1 MTQSLRLFLSTEHA
15 CGYLPGLL
23 ARSAFVDPEAGLGA
37 THYQRLLELGF
48 RRSGDH
54 TYRPHC
60 RECARC
66 VPVRVDVRQFR
77 ADRSQRRCRQRNSDL
92 HVTIERRL
100 TDEHYALYRTYLET
114 RHAGGGMDPQ
124 DRKAFHAFLECSWL
138 DVRYWCFRAG
148 DELLAVAVVDHLPQ
162 ALSAVYT
169 FFDPVAQTR
178 GLGTLAVLEQIRLAR
193 LSNLEYVYLGYWV
206 EGSRKMDYKRRFDSL
221 EALQGTQWHALDVD
235 RNARIDTPEAATG

>member
-37 THYQRLLELGF
+37 AHYERLLELGF

-60 RECARC
+60 RECVRC
-66 VPVRVDVRQFR
+66 VPVRVDVHQFR
-77 ADRSQRRCRQRNSDL
+77 ADRSQRRCISRNADL
-92 HVTIERRL
+92 HVTIERQL
-100 TDEHYALYRTYLET
+100 TDEHYALYRSYLQA
-114 RHAGGGMDPQ
+114 RHPDGGMDPQ

-138 DVRYWCFRAG
+138 DVRYWCFRDG
-148 DELLAVAVVDHLPQ
+148 EQLLAVAVVDHLPQ

-169 FFDPVAQTR
+169 FFDPAAQAR
-178 GLGTLAVLEQIRLAR
+178 GLGTRAVLEQIHRAQ
-193 LSNLEYVYLGYWV
+193 LSRLEYVYLGYWV
-206 EGSRKMDYKRRFDSL
+206 QGSRKMDYKRRFHPL
-221 EALQGTQWHALDVD
+221 EALQGMRWHTLDVGGS
-235 RNARIDTPEAATG
+235 RQIDTSVAVTG

>member
-23 ARSAFVDPEAGLGA
+23 ARSAFVDPDAGLGA
-37 THYQRLLELGF
+37 AHYQRLLELGF

-66 VPVRVDVRQFR
+66 VPVRIDAQQFR
-77 ADRSQRRCRQRNSDL
+77 ADRSQRRCQRDNADL
-92 HVTIERRL
+92 QMTIERRL
-100 TDEHYALYRTYLET
+100 TDEHYALYREYLQT
-114 RHAGGGMDPQ
+114 RHAGGGMDPH

-138 DVRYWCFRAG
+138 DVRFWCFRAAG
-148 DELLAVAVVDHLPQ
+148 KLLAVAVVDHLPQ

-169 FFDPVAQTR
+169 FFDPGARDR
-178 GLGTLAVLEQIRLAR
+178 GLGTLAILEQIRIAR
-193 LSNLEYVYLGYWV
+193 VTGLDHVYLGYWV
-206 EGSRKMDYKRRFDSL
+206 DGSRKMDYKRRYHPL
-221 EALQGTQWHALDVD
+221 EALQGVQWRELE
-235 RNARIDTPEAATG
+235 EAAAAPK

>member
-23 ARSAFVDPEAGLGA
+23 ARSAFVDPDAGLGPA
-37 THYQRLLELGF
+37 HYQRLLELGF

-66 VPVRVDVRQFR
+66 VPVRIDVRQFR
-77 ADRSQRRCRQRNSDL
+77 AGRSQRRCLAANEDL
-92 HVTIERRL
+92 RMTVERRL
-100 TDEHYALYRTYLET
+100 SDEHYALYRDYLQS

-148 DELLAVAVVDHLPQ
+148 TRLLAVAVVDHLPQ

-169 FFDPVAQTR
+169 FFDPAEQAR
-178 GLGTLAVLEQIRLAR
+178 GLGTLAILEQIRLAR
-193 LSNLEYVYLGYWV
+193 GAGLEHVYLGYWV
-206 EGSRKMDYKRRFDSL
+206 EGSQKMDYKRRFQPL
-221 EALQGTQWHALDVD
+221 EALHGTHWQALPPAVE
-235 RNARIDTPEAATG
+235 TAAPVAAG

>member
-37 THYQRLLELGF
+37 PHYERLLELGF

-66 VPVRVDVRQFR
+66 VPVRVDVRRFR
-77 ADRSQRRCRQRNSDL
+77 ADRSQRRCLSHNSNL

-100 TDEHYALYRTYLET
+100 TDEHFALYRSYLQA
-114 RHAGGGMDPQ
+114 RHPDGGMDPQ

-138 DVRYWCFRAG
+138 DVRYWCFR
-148 DELLAVAVVDHLPQ
+148 DEAQLLAVAVVDHLPQ

-169 FFDPVAQTR
+169 FFDPAAQAR
-178 GLGTLAVLEQIRLAR
+178 GLGTLAVLEQIRLAQR
-193 LSNLEYVYLGYWV
+193 SQLEYVYLGYWV
-206 EGSRKMDYKRRFDSL
+206 QGSRKMDYKRRFRAL
-221 EALQGTQWHALDVD
+221 EALQGTQWQTLDVG
-235 RNARIDTPEAATG
+235 RSHPIDPPIVAVG

>member
-23 ARSAFVDPEAGLGA
+23 ARSAFVDPDAGLGA
-37 THYQRLLELGF
+37 AHYQRLLELGF

-60 RECARC
+60 RDCARC
-66 VPVRVDVRQFR
+66 VPVRIDVHQFQ
-77 ADRSQRRCRQRNSDL
+77 ADRSQRRCQRNNLDL
-92 HVTIERRL
+92 QMTIERRL
-100 TDEHYALYRTYLET
+100 TDEHYALYRHYLQT

-138 DVRYWCFRAG
+138 DVRFWCFRAAG
-148 DELLAVAVVDHLPQ
+148 ELLAVAVVDHLPQ

-169 FFDPVAQTR
+169 FFAPQAHAR
-178 GLGTLAVLEQIRLAR
+178 GLGTLAILEQIRIAR
-193 LSNLEYVYLGYWV
+193 LSGLDHVYLGYWV
-206 EGSRKMDYKRRFDSL
+206 DGSRKMDYKRRFQPL
-221 EALQGTQWHALDVD
+221 EALHGVHWQALDALAGD
-235 RNARIDTPEAATG
+235 PSTTSLARAS

>member
-23 ARSAFVDPEAGLGA
+23 ARSAFVDPEAGLGP
-37 THYQRLLELGF
+37 THYERLLELGF

-60 RECARC
+60 RDCARC

-77 ADRSQRRCRQRNSDL
+77 MDRSQRRCLSRNADL
-92 HVTIERRL
+92 RITIERQL
-100 TDEHYALYRTYLET
+100 SDEHYALYRAYLQA

-138 DVRYWCFRAG
+138 DVRYWCFRA
-148 DELLAVAVVDHLPQ
+148 DKQLLAVAVVDHLPQ

-169 FFDPVAQTR
+169 FFDPSAQTR
-178 GLGTLAVLEQIRLAR
+178 GLGTLAVLEQIHRAQQSKLDH
-193 LSNLEYVYLGYWV
+193 VYLGYWV
-206 EGSRKMDYKRRFDSL
+206 EGSRKMDYKRRFHPL
-221 EALQGTQWHALDVD
+221 EALQGAQWQVLDVGKT
-235 RNARIDTPEAATG
+235 RQIAMPETTTG